1 MEGIE
6 MRISLLSITLLL
18 AVAAPEC
25 AQTEPAAPLMTA
37 VEPVSGKI
45 GDVLIVQG
53 VNLGL
58 DNVAA
63 LYLTDGKTDTKVVIA
78 EQTVTSIKFQIPPEA
93 KAGRFAL
100 MVLTKGKGSKF
111 IEEPVKITVES
122 EGTRPET

>member
-1 MEGIE
+1 

-18 AVAAPEC
+18 AIVAPAY
-25 AQTEPAAPLMTA
+25 AQTQPASPLMTA

-45 GDVLIVQG
+45 GDVLMVQG
-53 VNLGL
+53 VSLGP

-78 EQTVTSIKFQIPPEA
+78 EQTVTSIKFKIPPEA

-100 MVLTKGKGSKF
+100 MVLTKGKDSKF
-111 IEEPVKITVES
+111 IEEPVKITVEP
-122 EGTRPET
+122 EEARPET